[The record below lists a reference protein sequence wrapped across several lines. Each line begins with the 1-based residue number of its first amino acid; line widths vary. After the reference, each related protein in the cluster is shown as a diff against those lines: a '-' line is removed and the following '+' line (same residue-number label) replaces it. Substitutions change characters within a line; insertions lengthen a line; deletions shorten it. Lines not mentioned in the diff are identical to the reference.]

1 MSNNCVVIKIMRSK
15 KHHQPKLLCLP
26 PTKPFIYRSYP
37 LPDWD
42 GDVVDECIIK
52 ESSPEMRKID
62 RKREWS
68 IISEWNAFAIVLFHS
83 ALWRIF
89 SYHINPFII
98 GRPMP
103 LFKAIRYPSGKYTT
117 LTLPSAMPMDMPDV
131 LDFHKSF
138 RNTTSTKVLKCAAKN
153 NIFFQ
158 MEFFDLQKR
167 RSRKAKLC
175 RVEKKCWCQK

>member
-1 MSNNCVVIKIMRSK
+1 MRCDKNNEVEKTPSTEIPLSSTNKTF
-15 KHHQPKLLCLP
+15 HLP
-26 PTKPFIYRSYP
+26 FLPTSRLRWRCSR
-37 LPDWD
+37 
-42 GDVVDECIIK
+42 DECIIK
-52 ESSPEMRKID
+52 ESSPEMQKID

-98 GRPMP
+98 GLPMP
-103 LFKAIRYPSGKYTT
+103 LFKAIRYPSGKYTA

-131 LDFHKSF
+131 LDFRNKSF

-158 MEFFDLQKR
+158 MEFFNLQKK

-175 RVEKKCWCQK
+175 KVEKKCWCQK